1 MKQGPRTRVPFRR
14 RREGKTDYRKRLKLL
29 KGGTPRAVFRRS
41 LRNVIV
47 QIVIY
52 DPHGDKTVASAF
64 SKELGKYGWGTASSN
79 LPAAYLTGL
88 LAGKRARAKGIET
101 AVLDIGLS
109 SPSKG
114 SRVFACLKGLLDA
127 GLHIPHDEE
136 VIPSTDRL
144 EGKHLGEN
152 VMKAFKDV
160 KTKLEAL

>member
-1 MKQGPRTRVPFRR
+1 MTRGPRTRVPFSRR
-14 RREGKTDYRKRLKLL
+14 RDGKTDYRKRLKLL
-29 KGGTPRAVFRRS
+29 KGGAPRAVFRRS
-41 LRNVIV
+41 LRNVTI
-47 QIVIY
+47 QIVVY
-52 DPHGDKTVASAF
+52 DPQGDKIVASAF
-64 SKELGKYGWGTASSN
+64 SKELGKYGWGKASGS

-101 AVLDIGLS
+101 AVLDIGLN

-114 SRVFACLKGLLDA
+114 SRAFAGLKGLLDA
-127 GLHIPHDEE
+127 GLEIPHDEE
-136 VIPSTDRL
+136 VLPSADRL